1 LFYEIERSRRQLVD
15 AVTGA
20 VESGKDPSPMLYG
33 LAELPFPRMVLGRV
47 ADIVSR
53 HLISPEVYRS
63 VGLDPAEA
71 RRAALANPA
80 HHETIRY
87 GSEKIVA
94 FLREAGMI
102 GPPAAHL
109 WRRAHMID

>member
-1 LFYEIERSRRQLVD
+1 
-15 AVTGA
+15 
-20 VESGKDPSPMLYG
+20 
-33 LAELPFPRMVLGRV
+33 
-47 ADIVSR
+47 
-53 HLISPEVYRS
+53 
-63 VGLDPAEA
+63 VGLDPAGA
-71 RRAALANPA
+71 RRVALANPA

-102 GPPAAHL
+102 GPPATHL